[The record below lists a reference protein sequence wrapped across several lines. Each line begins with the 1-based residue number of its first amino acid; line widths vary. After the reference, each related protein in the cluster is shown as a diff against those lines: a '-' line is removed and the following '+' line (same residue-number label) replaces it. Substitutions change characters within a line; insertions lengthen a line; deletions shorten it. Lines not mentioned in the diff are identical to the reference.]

1 MAKLSYTK
9 LGLKVNQENGVIFHN
24 DQNIEV
30 KSYLPVNDKLKL
42 ISNVINLSADD
53 NNFSNPVKEDVYFA
67 LEIIENYTNIS
78 FTDKQKEDP
87 TKLYDSFV
95 STGLYNKI
103 IDMIPEDEI
112 MRLKTGLQASVKAV
126 YDYRNSVMGI
136 LDTISIDYSNL
147 DLDATNIH
155 KKIADPNNM
164 TLLKDVLTKL
174 G

>member
-9 LGLKVNQENGVIFHN
+9 LGLKVNQENGVVFHN
-24 DQNIEV
+24 DQTIEV
-30 KSYLPVNDKLKL
+30 KSYLLVNDKLKL

-67 LEIIENYTNIS
+67 LEVIENYTNIS

-136 LDTISIDYSNL
+136 LDTISTDYSNL
-147 DLDATNIH
+147 DLDASNIH
-155 KKIADPNNM
+155 KKIADPENM
-164 TLLKDVLTKL
+164 ALLKDVLTKL

>member
-24 DQNIEV
+24 DQRIEV

-78 FTDKQKEDP
+78 FTDKQKEDL

-112 MRLKTGLQASVKAV
+112 MRLKTGFQASVKAV

-136 LDTISIDYSNL
+136 LDTISTDYSNL
-147 DLDATNIH
+147 DLDAANIH
-155 KKIADPNNM
+155 KKIADPDNM
-164 TLLKDVLTKL
+164 TFLKDVLTKL

>member
-9 LGLKVNQENGVIFHN
+9 LGLKINQENGVIFHN
-24 DQNIEV
+24 DQTIEV

-67 LEIIENYTNIS
+67 LEVIENYTNIS

-103 IDMIPEDEI
+103 VDVIPEDEI
-112 MRLKTGLQASVKAV
+112 MRLKTGLQTSVKAV

-136 LDTISIDYSNL
+136 LDTISTDYSNL
-147 DLDATNIH
+147 DLDASNIH
-155 KKIADPNNM
+155 KKIADPDNM
-164 TLLKDVLTKL
+164 TFLKDVLTKL

>member
-24 DQNIEV
+24 DQTIEV

-67 LEIIENYTNIS
+67 IEIIENYTNIS
-78 FTDKQKEDP
+78 FTDKQREDP

-103 IDMIPEDEI
+103 IDIIPEDEI

-136 LDTISIDYSNL
+136 LDTISTDYSNL
-147 DLDATNIH
+147 DLDASNIH
-155 KKIADPNNM
+155 KKIADPENM
-164 TLLKDVLTKL
+164 AFLKDVLTKL

>member
-24 DQNIEV
+24 DQTIEV
-30 KSYLPVNDKLKL
+30 KFYLPVNDKLKL

-136 LDTISIDYSNL
+136 LDTISTDYSNL

-155 KKIADPNNM
+155 KKIADPDNM
-164 TLLKDVLTKL
+164 ALLKDVLTKL

>member
-9 LGLKVNQENGVIFHN
+9 LGLKINQENGVVFHN
-24 DQNIEV
+24 DQTIEV

-53 NNFSNPVKEDVYFA
+53 NNFSNPVKEDIYFA
-67 LEIIENYTNIS
+67 IEVIENYTNIS

-95 STGLYNKI
+95 STGLYDKI
-103 IDMIPEDEI
+103 VDMIPEDEI

-136 LDTISIDYSNL
+136 LDTISTDYSNL

>member
-24 DQNIEV
+24 DQRIEV

-78 FTDKQKEDP
+78 FTDKQKEDL

-95 STGLYNKI
+95 NYFETMLQFMAEDAVIAKIKRAANLYHNILNINIKEEGLKKHLI
-103 IDMIPEDEI
+103 QI
-112 MRLKTGLQASVKAV
+112 
-126 YDYRNSVMGI
+126 NSHY
-136 LDTISIDYSNL
+136 L
-147 DLDATNIH
+147 
-155 KKIADPNNM
+155 
-164 TLLKDVLTKL
+164 
-174 G
+174 